1 MNVQNQGGS
10 VMVAS
15 ARGALVL
22 RLFNEFYERIYWFAR
37 RSVDAT
43 TAEDVTQE
51 VFVRM
56 LRIPDLED
64 RVVTSSYLIKV
75 ADNLI
80 KRRHKQKQQQERFAV
95 EQPEPAPL
103 SRLSEEEN
111 SHDGCTEVLS
121 QLSGMEHEALR
132 LIVCEG
138 LSYEAA
144 AKALDVKVSTVNNW
158 KFRGIQ
164 KLRVVAD
171 ERVGQ
176 LAG

>member
-1 MNVQNQGGS
+1 
-10 VMVAS
+10 MVAS

-22 RLFNEFYERIYWFAR
+22 RLFNEYYERIYWFAR
-37 RSVDAT
+37 RSVDAQ

-56 LRIPDLED
+56 LRIPDIED
-64 RVVTSSYLIKV
+64 RVVNSSYLIKV
-75 ADNLI
+75 ADNLL
-80 KRRHKQKQQQERFAV
+80 KRRHKQKQQQERFQN
-95 EQPEPAPL
+95 ECPEPSPAETL
-103 SRLSEEEN
+103 EEEVPEQKCCGAMDKLN
-111 SHDGCTEVLS
+111 D
-121 QLSGMEHEALR
+121 MERNALR

-164 KLRVVAD
+164 KLRLVA
-171 ERVGQ
+171 EEEQFGQ
-176 LAG
+176 VAC